1 MRTPIPFF
9 RKLRHLLSACAMLS
23 ILILQTHPL
32 QAAEDALPPGEYQT
46 EAGWGYLRITSG
58 TEGAKTL
65 LLESNGPNGHICG
78 LDGKLVGDRG
88 IIGEEGGDGAC
99 FIRLVREGDAI
110 NVISGHE
117 SCRDYCGYRAGF
129 EGRYYKPAPG
139 CEVDAVKQA
148 RATFKQL
155 YGRKQYRQALD
166 TLAPVPKQCAKTL
179 DRMQIPDIANDIAI
193 TQYKLGMRDACL
205 RTLEPLSEDAARSDE
220 DILVDYPPADGIA
233 RVESVKAARINLRLC
248 RSLKTK

>member
-1 MRTPIPFF
+1 MQTFIAFS
-9 RKLRHLLSACAMLS
+9 RKYRRVLSACAMLS
-23 ILILQTHPL
+23 ILTLLTYPL

-58 TEGAKTL
+58 TDGAKTL

-88 IIGEEGGDGAC
+88 IIGEERADGTC
-99 FIRLVREGDAI
+99 FIRLMREGDAI
-110 NVISGHE
+110 NVVSGHE

-139 CEVDAVKQA
+139 CELDAVKQT
-148 RATFKQL
+148 RATFKHL
-155 YGRKQYRQALD
+155 YDRKQYRKALD
-166 TLAPVPKQCAKTL
+166 ALAQVPKRCAKTL
-179 DRMQIPDIANDIAI
+179 DEMQIPDITNDIAI

-205 RTLEPLSEDAARSDE
+205 KTLELLSKDAARSDE
-220 DILVDYPPADGIA
+220 DILADYPPADGIA
-233 RVESVKAARINLRLC
+233 RVESVKAARTNLRLC
-248 RSLKTK
+248 RELKKK